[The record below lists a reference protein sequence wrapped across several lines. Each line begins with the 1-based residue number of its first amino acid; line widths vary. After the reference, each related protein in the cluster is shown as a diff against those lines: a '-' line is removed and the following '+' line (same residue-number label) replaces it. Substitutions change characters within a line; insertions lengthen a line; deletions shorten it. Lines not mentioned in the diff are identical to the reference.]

1 VSIKARKS
9 QIKLLLFTFAI
20 VLAGVTLWY
29 TNEIANTIAKE
40 EEQKVRIWAD
50 AIIKKAN
57 LVRVT
62 HRLFKRLSEDER
74 KKVYNYSR
82 ATQLIIKADD
92 KEPTFNFLLEI
103 LQSNENIPVIQ
114 TDEDLVVKNFRNLE
128 NGSLKVGD
136 TLSGSLL
143 DTFSQYPSL
152 KIDYEEGTDII
163 FYKDSKIF
171 SDLKN
176 FLNSFFESFI
186 SEIEHNTSSL
196 PVIVLNEQQQVVA
209 KGNVS
214 DKSVDHPEK
223 LSRLIQKMKK
233 EKSPIAIDL
242 GDGIQRTIY
251 YTNSPIIS
259 KLKLYPVFLILAF
272 GLFIGVSY
280 YVFSTTRKAEQN
292 LVWVG
297 MAKETAHQL
306 GTPISSLAAWIELMK
321 EKEGLDEMDQKLI
334 FEIEKDVNRL
344 SLISDRFSKIGA
356 KPKLEE
362 HNVYEV
368 LNNSIDYIKSRASK
382 RVQFDLKV
390 EGGREQTFFINVSLF
405 DWVIENLLKNAL
417 DAIEGK
423 GEIKINAIQLRD
435 DIIIE
440 IQDNGKGISL
450 EKLKFIFDPGYSS
463 KHRGWGLGLTL
474 CKRIVENYFKG
485 KIYVKNSEPGK
496 GTTFVV
502 QIPV

>member
-1 VSIKARKS
+1 MDLRTRKS
-9 QIKLLLFTFAI
+9 RIKLLLFSIAMI
-20 VLAGVTLWY
+20 LAGVTLWY
-29 TNEIANTIAKE
+29 TNQIANTIAKE
-40 EEQKVRIWAD
+40 EEQKVKVWAD
-50 AIIKKAN
+50 AITKKAN
-57 LVRVT
+57 LVRFT
-62 HRLFKRLSEDER
+62 NRLFKKLSEDER

-92 KEPTFNFLLEI
+92 KQPTFNFLLEI

-114 TDEDLVVKNFRNLE
+114 TDENLVVKNFRNVE
-128 NGSLKVGD
+128 NSALKVGD
-136 TLSGSLL
+136 TLRGSLL

-152 KIDYEEGTDII
+152 KIDYEEATDII

-171 SDLKN
+171 SDLKT

-186 SEIEHNTSSL
+186 SEIENNTSSL

-214 DKSVDHPEK
+214 DKSVNNPEK
-223 LSRLIQKMKK
+223 LMALIQSMEK
-233 EKSPIAIDL
+233 EKAPIEIDL

-251 YTNSPIIS
+251 YTNSPIIK
-259 KLKLYPVFLILAF
+259 KLKLYPIFLIVAF
-272 GLFIGVSY
+272 GLFLVVSY
-280 YVFSTTRKAEQN
+280 YVFSTTRNAEQN

-306 GTPISSLAAWIELMK
+306 GTPISSLAAWIEYMK
-321 EKEGLDEMDQKLI
+321 EREGLDAMDLKLI
-334 FEIEKDVNRL
+334 QEVEKDVNRL

-356 KPKLEE
+356 IPKLEE

-382 RVQFDLKV
+382 RVKFELNV
-390 EGGREQTFFINVSLF
+390 EGGREQTFLINVALF

-417 DAIEGK
+417 DAIDGE
-423 GEIKINAIQLRD
+423 GEIKIKAMQLRD

-440 IQDNGKGISL
+440 IQDNGKGIPPN
-450 EKLKFIFDPGYSS
+450 KLNFIFDPGYSS
-463 KHRGWGLGLTL
+463 KQRGWGLGLTL

-485 KIYVKNSEPGK
+485 KIYVKNSELGK
-496 GTTFVV
+496 GTSFVV
-502 QIPV
+502 EIPV